1 MNRRNFLAKFS
12 KSAAAC
18 GAATTAIAA
27 GAHHRSKSAVED
39 GTALIKG
46 RLQALEDRADQ
57 LNASQKRLLKIVAI
71 TFSVSTGIDI
81 ATLL

>member
-1 MNRRNFLAKFS
+1 MNRRDFLAKFS

-18 GAATTAIAA
+18 GAATGAIAV
-27 GAHHRSKSAVED
+27 GAHHRSRSAVED

-46 RLQALEDRADQ
+46 QLKVLEDRADK
-57 LNASQKRLLKIVAI
+57 LDASHKRLLKIVAI

-81 ATLL
+81 AALL

>member
-1 MNRRNFLAKFS
+1 MNRRDFLAKFS

-18 GAATTAIAA
+18 GAATTAIAV
-27 GAHHRSKSAVED
+27 GAHHRSRSAVED